1 MALRKERFWN
11 VVLLDNEHL
20 DGSYIHLKVKAN
32 TKSDVLHTFLDYY
45 EIVDVNLF
53 NVKVI

>member
-32 TKSDVLHTFLDYY
+32 TKADVLHTFLDYY